1 MTTPDKMNSSKSVF
15 DGFAGFDGKGGY
27 HGRGG
32 HGGDQVTNP
41 GGAIARIQKV
51 R

>member
-1 MTTPDKMNSSKSVF
+1 MAQVTNKSVF

-32 HGGDQVTNP
+32 HGGDQV
-41 GGAIARIQKV
+41 
-51 R
+51 